1 MRGRPA
7 QPRRLCS
14 RYRLGH
20 DSKHA
25 TMLGSLLDHAM
36 SRIARRRFIR
46 NAAATAAGGSLGL
59 ADGPLTASPRQKQIS
74 LGFSLYGMRSLGT
87 HEALRTCA
95 EIGYKAAELVLNP
108 GWPCEPKSLAAA
120 DRREIRE
127 SLVDLNLELPALM
140 EHVSLLADEVEHRGN
155 LERLKAASE
164 LAQALSPDHPPVIE
178 TTLGGNPAQWEQVR
192 HEMAERL
199 HSWAKAAEASRT
211 IIAIKPHVGGALHT
225 PEGARWLL
233 DQVRSPSIKLVY
245 DYSHYELRGYDLEQ
259 TARAL
264 LADSVFIH
272 VKDSAGEPGDVK
284 FLLPGEGRVNYVEY
298 FSLIRRLG
306 YSGAV
311 VVEVSGQ
318 IHGREGYDAVAAAK
332 RCYANLAPA
341 LEET

>member
-1 MRGRPA
+1 M
-7 QPRRLCS
+7 L
-14 RYRLGH
+14 
-20 DSKHA
+20 A
-25 TMLGSLLDHAM
+25 TLQGSTM
-36 SRIARRRFIR
+36 SRIPRRRFLR
-46 NAAATAAGGSLGL
+46 NAVLTAAGGTVGLGDRSL
-59 ADGPLTASPRQKQIS
+59 PASPRQNQIS

-95 EIGYKAAELVLNP
+95 AIGYEAVELVLNP

-127 SLVDLNLELPALM
+127 LLAGLNLELPALM
-140 EHVSLLADEVEHRGN
+140 EHLSLLADEAELRGN
-155 LERLKAASE
+155 LERLKAAGE
-164 LAQALSPDHPPVIE
+164 LAHALSPDQPPVIE
-178 TTLGGNPAQWEQVR
+178 TTLGGKPEQWEQVR

-225 PEGARWLL
+225 PQGARWLL

-245 DYSHYELRGYDLEQ
+245 DYSHYELRGYDMEQ

-272 VKDSAGEPGDVK
+272 VKDSAGQPGDVK
-284 FLLPGEGRVNYVEY
+284 FLLPGEGRVDYVEY
-298 FSLIRRLG
+298 FSLIRKLG
-306 YSGAV
+306 YNGAV

-341 LEET
+341 LEEA